1 MESKD
6 ARDERLAALLA
17 TWRAPAPSGALDER
31 VLEAYRRGP
40 GRTPLLRRLL
50 TMSVPV
56 PLPVAVAALL
66 LLVVTALVALRRTPA
81 PPSPPQ
87 LAEESAPAQTA
98 RRMEAPVVTR
108 TSLAG
113 FQPVSELSVTLVQA
127 GEKR

>member
-1 MESKD
+1 
-6 ARDERLAALLA
+6 
-17 TWRAPAPSGALDER
+17 
-31 VLEAYRRGP
+31 
-40 GRTPLLRRLL
+40 
-50 TMSVPV
+50 MSVPV